1 MTDVVI
7 RNLQKSPSWIVL
19 VIGVL
24 VSLIPV
30 FLPGYSAAW
39 VLFWMLAVLSLPW
52 TLTRSFTMRLTVFFC
67 LLASA
72 DFAKRLVFLLDD
84 QAGFSQYVI
93 YLFPYLYYFIV
104 LLLPWGLS
112 HLRHGLPRY
121 QIWVWALIIVMLFN
135 TWLSGSTSIIAKAAA
150 TALLILP
157 WTIILIAAEHPESI
171 ISVGRAL
178 VVIGILNALYA
189 AFHRVFGPSAIELRW
204 MQSTSE
210 FSIGAS
216 HLEAFVSQRYGGV
229 NVWRPIGLQAD
240 SFTLALFC
248 LNVYA
253 MAWMLRVQRRMSAR
267 IFYFVSVFLLGGI
280 MLSLVRTVWVAALAM
295 IAFFFLARRFAF
307 LARPPIVMVL
317 MLAMFFVADIAS
329 SMLYSFMWLAGVI
342 KMPILARVLTTGTLE
357 ARAGSI
363 NAFVESLPRF
373 LFHGY
378 GLAASSWITSKFGGF
393 ADLPLNF
400 GKHNVVIEYL
410 WYVGA
415 PGLILLFAIP
425 FFALQSVWK
434 ACSESGKVHSDLPAL
449 AAAYVIAMYLTGLG
463 NGGAFLAPNFFYLMG
478 ILFSAKYHSRSAA

>member
-19 VIGVL
+19 VSGVL
-24 VSLIPV
+24 ASLIPV

-39 VLFWMLAVLSLPW
+39 ILFWTLAVLSLPW

-67 LLASA
+67 LLALA
-72 DFAKRLVFLLDD
+72 DFAKRLVFLLND

-93 YLFPYLYYFIV
+93 YLFPYLYYFMV

-157 WTIILIAAEHPESI
+157 WTLILIAAEHPESI

-189 AFHRVFGPSAIELRW
+189 AFHWVFGPSAIELRW

-253 MAWMLRVQRRMSAR
+253 MAWVLRVRRRMSAR

-342 KMPILARVLTTGTLE
+342 KMPILARALTTGTLE

-410 WYVGA
+410 WYVGM
-415 PGLILLFAIP
+415 PGLILFFAIP
-425 FFALQSVWK
+425 FFALQSVWQ
-434 ACSESGKVHSDLPAL
+434 ACSRDGKVHSDFPAL

-478 ILFSAKYHSRSAA
+478 ILFSAKYHSRNVA